1 MKITGTF
8 LDEITV
14 DIPSNNWGP
23 EEWGKDFAAMKRMGI
38 DTVIIIRC
46 GWGRNAVFDSSVL
59 KNKHQMLPVYSD
71 LAAMFLELAEKYKM
85 KLFFGTYDSNVFWR
99 DGRLQEELDI
109 NLSLVDEIWKKYGKC
124 KAFAGWYM
132 SHEFGRRYGG
142 LPEGERLTGNCKS
155 QGGDLP
161 QYQKKLADHC
171 KFVSSG
177 LPVIMSPYMWGKKI
191 VGDSAINIEQHRK
204 EWDEIFSIL
213 HNSVDIV
220 AFQDGHVDYNEL
232 KDYICVN
239 KELINKYQ
247 MTAWSNVE
255 SFDRDMPFNFPPID
269 WRKMQWKLDF
279 AAQAGVDKCITFE
292 FSHFMSPYSMWP
304 SAHNLYK
311 RYCDHFKIDI
321 SGLHSKSKK
330 NRRDTVKV

>member
-8 LDEITV
+8 LDEITF
-14 DIPSNNWGP
+14 DIPSNNWGTVQ
-23 EEWGKDFAAMKRMGI
+23 WDMDFAAMERIGI
-38 DTVIIIRC
+38 DTVIIIRS
-46 GWGRNAVFDSSVL
+46 GLNRQAIFNSKAISKKVKL
-59 KNKHQMLPVYSD
+59 LPVHSD
-71 LAAMFLELAEKYKM
+71 LAQMFLGLAEKHKM

-99 DGRLQEELDI
+99 DGRLQDEVDI
-109 NLSLVDEIWKKYGKC
+109 NLELVEEIWQKYGKYS
-124 KAFAGWYM
+124 AFAGWYM
-132 SHEFGRRYGG
+132 AHEFGRLHGDVPKSLKKVADR
-142 LPEGERLTGNCKS
+142 CK
-155 QGGDLP
+155 
-161 QYQKKLADHC
+161 A
-171 KFVSSG
+171 VSNG

-191 VGDSAINIEQHRK
+191 VGEDAIDIEQHRK
-204 EWDEIFSIL
+204 EWNDILSIL
-213 HNSVDIV
+213 HKSVDIV

-292 FSHFMSPYSMWP
+292 FSHFMSPYSAWP
-304 SAHNLYK
+304 SARNLYF
-311 RYCDHFKIDI
+311 RYCEHFGIDI
-321 SGLHSKSKK
+321 KELC
-330 NRRDTVKV
+330 D